1 MKVVVV
7 HILTQSFRHSPV
19 ALISVH
25 DSGENILLTT
35 HDLHSCFV
43 CVGVKLFGIF
53 IAAVIVEVSG
63 VHIENQFPVFY
74 RIGLQATGGDN
85 AIGNHLIEHGSIA
98 NIARG
103 IEQHGLGDGGGM
115 LFGMNLAQAMDPLTA
130 AAAGHQP
137 TVAADCNSDNRPSDA
152 GTGSS
157 DEHRTTDRCGE
168 ET

>member
-98 NIARG
+98 V
-103 IEQHGLGDGGGM
+103 GGGFEVNIPVGLAGINILVGVVV
-115 LFGMNLAQAMDPLTA
+115 LFSFIVFLHLCHIIKGGQVLITGKGTVDSVISGHTSQLLSAQ
-130 AAAGHQP
+130 
-137 TVAADCNSDNRPSDA
+137 
-152 GTGSS
+152 
-157 DEHRTTDRCGE
+157 
-168 ET
+168 